1 MNKPHWNEAPALA
14 ADLYAKHAYATRYH
28 CQHWLLIGT
37 ETASGTVWRLVA
49 DDTPEGGGLYIG
61 RGGGT
66 PAWAIAEATTVL
78 TSHVSVRRLVRDIAE
93 KRQWPTDR
101 ALLYVRQHT
110 AKLRGTDSYRHEID
124 VLTNE
129 AATRLLN
136 NAQ

>member
-14 ADLYAKHAYATRYH
+14 ADLYARHAYATRYH
-28 CQHWLLIGT
+28 CQDWLLIGT
-37 ETASGTVWRLVA
+37 ETASGTVWRLAA
-49 DDTPEGGGLYIG
+49 DDTPEGGGHYIG
-61 RGGGT
+61 RGGT

-78 TSHVSVRRLVRDIAE
+78 TNHVSVRRLVRDIAE
-93 KRQWPTDR
+93 AHRLPTDR

-110 AKLRGTDSYRHEID
+110 AKLRGSASYRHEID
-124 VLTNE
+124 VLTNA